1 MPNIL
6 SIDKKKRFPFGGFS
20 FYILKKKYYFMST
33 KIKDAILISNV
44 TDSIKIPVGNTS
56 DETQPL
62 AISVE
67 QLKYHINSNLS
78 TVATTGS
85 YNNLT
90 DKPDLNIYAKVST
103 LNANYYNKTEI
114 DSMIGSGGGGGGS
127 DFSME
132 FVDKLPLE
140 GKANTFYFVKSEF
153 PQEQNS
159 YNEYVWNEKEQVY
172 EIVSKSNY
180 ITEKDL
186 PTVYDS
192 QITIKQGS
200 VTKGTFT
207 LNQSGNATINLDGN
221 EDFVTVS
228 TDQTITGTKTFN
240 KQISIDTNDYDVRFL
255 AKFNNLTLGTL
266 PTSNVLVG
274 FRSCDSLNKEFANI
288 NCSYNTQGRISSN
301 FYVNNQNG
309 VVGRLGIYIDKDGSK
324 AYTIAPTPAT
334 DDNSTKIATTA
345 FVKAQGYVSS
355 TNTRSLL
362 ITYED
367 GTQETIKVYTA

>member
-1 MPNIL
+1 
-6 SIDKKKRFPFGGFS
+6 
-20 FYILKKKYYFMST
+20 MST
-33 KIKDAILISNV
+33 KIKDAILISDV
-44 TDSIKIPVGNTS
+44 TDSIKIPVGNTT
-56 DETQPL
+56 DETQPY

-90 DKPDLNIYAKVST
+90 DKPDLNIYATVST

-140 GKANTFYFVKSEF
+140 GKKNIMYFVKSEF

-240 KQISIDTNDYDVRFL
+240 KQISIDTNDYDVRLL

-266 PTSNVLVG
+266 PTSNVFVG

-355 TNTRSLL
+355 ANTRSLL
-362 ITYED
+362 ITYDD

>member
-1 MPNIL
+1 
-6 SIDKKKRFPFGGFS
+6 
-20 FYILKKKYYFMST
+20 MST
-33 KIKDAILISNV
+33 KIKDAILISDV
-44 TDSIKIPVGNTS
+44 TDSIKIPVGNTT
-56 DETQPL
+56 DETQPY

-90 DKPDLNIYAKVST
+90 DKPDLNIYATVST

-114 DSMIGSGGGGGGS
+114 DSLITGGEGAG
-127 DFSME
+127 FLKME
-132 FVDKLPLE
+132 FVDKLPPE
-140 GKANTFYFVKSEF
+140 GKANTFYFVKSEN
-153 PQEQNS
+153 PKEQNL
-159 YNEYVWNEKEQVY
+159 YNEYVWDDKSKSY
-172 EIVSKSNY
+172 EIVSKTDY
-180 ITEKDL
+180 ITSKDL
-186 PTVYDS
+186 TPVYDS
-192 QITIKQGS
+192 TITVKQGD

-221 EDFVTVS
+221 EDFVTVG

-266 PTSNVLVG
+266 PTSNVFIG
-274 FRSCDSLNKEFANI
+274 FRSCDSLDKEFANI

-324 AYTIAPTPAT
+324 ADTIAPTPAT

-362 ITYED
+362 ITYDD

>member
-1 MPNIL
+1 
-6 SIDKKKRFPFGGFS
+6 
-20 FYILKKKYYFMST
+20 MST
-33 KIKDAILISNV
+33 RIKDAILITNVSN
-44 TDSIKIPVGNTS
+44 SIKLPIGNYEL
-56 DETQPL
+56 DDQPY
-62 AISVE
+62 AISIE

-85 YNNLT
+85 YNDLT
-90 DKPDLNIYAKVST
+90 NKPDLNEYATVST
-103 LNANYYNKTEI
+103 LNANFYNKTEI
-114 DSMIGSGGGGGGS
+114 NALITGGEGA
-127 DFSME
+127 DFLKME
-132 FVDKLPLE
+132 FVDKLPPE

-159 YNEYVWNEKEQVY
+159 YDEYVWNEKEKAY
-172 EIVSKSNY
+172 EIVSKTNY
-180 ITEKDL
+180 ITNKDL
-186 PTVYDS
+186 PAVYDS
-192 QITIKQGS
+192 QITIKQGD
-200 VTKGTFT
+200 VVKGTFT
-207 LNQSGNATINLDGN
+207 LNQSGNKTITLDGN
-221 EDFVTVS
+221 EDFVTVN

-266 PTSNVLVG
+266 PTSNVFVG

-309 VVGRLGIYIDKDGSK
+309 VIGRLGIYIDNDGSK

-334 DDNSTKIATTA
+334 DDNSTKIATTE

-355 TNTRSLL
+355 ANTKSLL
-362 ITYED
+362 VTYED

>member
-1 MPNIL
+1 MA
-6 SIDKKKRFPFGGFS
+6 SV
-20 FYILKKKYYFMST
+20 
-33 KIKDAILISNV
+33 KIKDSIILENV
-44 TDSIKIPVGNTS
+44 TSELKIPVGNAG
-56 DETQPL
+56 DEVNPL
-62 AISVE
+62 ALTVGQIKDFT
-67 QLKYHINSNLS
+67 LTGLSN
-78 TVATTGS
+78 VATTGN
-85 YNNLT
+85 YNDLLN
-90 DKPDLNIYAKVST
+90 KPDLNTYAKVST

-114 DSMIGSGGGGGGS
+114 DALITGGEGG
-127 DFSME
+127 DFIKME
-132 FVDKLPLE
+132 FVDKLPE
-140 GKANTFYFVKSEF
+140 KGKINTFYFVKSED
-153 PQEQNS
+153 PKEQNS
-159 YNEYVWNEKEQVY
+159 YNEYVWNEKEQIY
-172 EIVSKSNY
+172 EIVSKTDY
-180 ITEKDL
+180 ITSKDL
-186 PTVYDS
+186 PSVYDS
-192 QITIKQGS
+192 QITIKQGDT
-200 VTKGTFT
+200 VKGTFT

-240 KQISIDTNDYDVRFL
+240 KQISIDTNDYDVRLL

-266 PTSNVLVG
+266 PTSNVFVG

-362 ITYED
+362 ITYDD
-367 GTQETIKVYTA
+367 GTTETIKVYTA

>member
-1 MPNIL
+1 MA
-6 SIDKKKRFPFGGFS
+6 SV
-20 FYILKKKYYFMST
+20 
-33 KIKDAILISNV
+33 KIKDSIILENV
-44 TDSIKIPVGNTS
+44 TSELKIPVGNAG
-56 DETQPL
+56 DEVNPL
-62 AISVE
+62 ALTVGQVKDFI
-67 QLKYHINSNLS
+67 LTGLSN
-78 TVATTGS
+78 VATSGS
-85 YNNLT
+85 YNDLLN
-90 DKPDLNIYAKVST
+90 KPDLNEYATVST
-103 LNANYYNKTEI
+103 LNTNHYNKTEI
-114 DSMIGSGGGGGGS
+114 DALITGGEGG
-127 DFSME
+127 DFIKMK
-132 FVDKLPLE
+132 FVDKLPE
-140 GKANTFYFVKSEF
+140 KGEANTFYFVKSEF

-159 YNEYVWNEKEQVY
+159 YNEYVWDDKSKSY

-186 PTVYDS
+186 PPVYDS

-221 EDFVTVS
+221 EDFVTVN

-266 PTSNVLVG
+266 PTSNVFVG

-288 NCSYNTQGRISSN
+288 NCSYTTQGRISSN

-334 DDNSTKIATTA
+334 DDNSTKIATTE

-362 ITYED
+362 ITYDD